1 MVLLR
6 MRWDGTLA
14 TSVAKYLNIPV
25 LCSITDTYT
34 GERIDV
40 LHVEKFLA
48 DDGIWKG
55 TSTKV
60 NTGVLQIGFL
70 QVNNAIFCI
79 TLDTLVFSMV
89 Q

>member
-1 MVLLR
+1 

-55 TSTKV
+55 TSTRV
-60 NTGVLQIGFL
+60 NMGAQQIGFL
-70 QVNNAIFCI
+70 RDRRAQV
-79 TLDTLVFSMV
+79 LDLPVEVQDLPLV
-89 Q
+89 